1 VPNEPFY
8 ITTPIYYVNDV
19 PHLGTAYCTIAA
31 DVQAR
36 YQRMRGRRVLFL
48 TGTDENAGKVSGAAA
63 DQGKGCQEWCDEL
76 AQRFMDVWRDCH
88 VSYDDFIRTTQE
100 RHTRVVAKFVERL
113 YASGDI
119 YLGSYSGWYCP
130 FDETFFPESELNEGK
145 CPNAECRREVQWV
158 EEPAYFFRLSAYADR
173 LLEYIEQHPEF
184 LQPESRKNE
193 VVSFIK
199 SGLQDTCI
207 TRRLEWG
214 IPLPASIPQSE
225 GLVVYVWFDALIN
238 YLSAVGFESERA
250 EERTKF
256 DSFWPA
262 DVHLVGKDI
271 YVRFHCTLWPAMLMA
286 AGVSVPKRIFGH
298 GFWNIESEKMS
309 KSRGNMIH
317 PVVLADELAAAAGC
331 SRDTAV
337 DAIRY
342 HLLREVTFGLDGDF
356 QRAAL
361 EHRFNSDLA
370 NDLGNLLNRTLT
382 MVNRYCGGK
391 APAGEPGKLLALTQ
405 EKLPVLSQS
414 LDRLD
419 YSRALT
425 DLWEL
430 VSAANRYIEEQK
442 PWELKKAGD
451 QQAVDATMRETLC
464 AVRAITLALTPFM
477 PTATQLLWTQLGLA
491 GTPAEAGWDSITD
504 WAALPVGKPVGKPEP
519 VFPRLDSKRR
529 TPAPPPESEPR
540 VSASDPES
548 EPRASASVPESE
560 PRASAS
566 VPPPKERPTV
576 PEITYDEFK
585 QVELRTGVV
594 KTAEKIEG
602 ADKLLRLI
610 VDLGTEERQ
619 IVAGIAQQFA
629 PQTLIGRQ
637 LVVVANLAPAKI
649 RGVESRGMILAA
661 GDEVPLALIS
671 PSADVPPGSTVR

>member
-1 VPNEPFY
+1 VPNKPFY

-19 PHLGTAYCTIAA
+19 PHLGNAYCTIAA

-36 YQRMRGRRVLFL
+36 YQRMKGRRVLFL

-100 RHTRVVAKFVERL
+100 RHRRIVAKFVERL

-158 EEPAYFFRLSAYADR
+158 EEPAYFFRLSAYAER
-173 LLEYIEQHPEF
+173 LLEHLEQHPEF
-184 LQPESRKNE
+184 LQPEFRRNE
-193 VVSFIK
+193 VVSFLK

-207 TRRLEWG
+207 TRKLEWG

-238 YLSAVGFESERA
+238 YLSAVGFESESD
-250 EERTKF
+250 EERAKF

-286 AGVSVPKRIFGH
+286 AGVPVPKRVFGH
-298 GFWNIESEKMS
+298 GFWNIEGEKMS

-382 MVNRYCGGK
+382 MVHRYCGGR
-391 APAGEPGKLLALTQ
+391 APAGEPGKLLTLTR
-405 EKLPVLSQS
+405 EKLPVVSQS
-414 LDRLD
+414 LERLD

-451 QQAVDATMRETLC
+451 QQAVDATMREVLC
-464 AVRAITLALTPFM
+464 ALRAITLALTPFM
-477 PTATQLLWTQLGLA
+477 PTATQLLWTQLGLP

-504 WAALPVGKPVGKPEP
+504 WSALPVGNPVAKPEP
-519 VFPRLDSKRR
+519 VFPRLDRQPH
-529 TPAPPPESEPR
+529 PASSQ
-540 VSASDPES
+540 SAI
-548 EPRASASVPESE
+548 
-560 PRASAS
+560 
-566 VPPPKERPTV
+566 PKEPASPQSAIRNLQSAIPRGPAM

-585 QVELRTGVV
+585 KVELKTCVV

-629 PQTLIGRQ
+629 PETLIGKQ

-649 RGVESRGMILAA
+649 RGVESRGMLLAA
-661 GDEVPLALIS
+661 GDEVPLALIT
-671 PSADVPPGSTVR
+671 PSTEVPPGSTVR